1 MPARST
7 EVFSGSDPEGIMRIA
22 RVLRNGGIAVI
33 PTDTVYGLAA
43 SIFHK
48 GAVDRVF
55 EAKRRPPDRRVPLLL
70 GTAADLPILVSTVPH
85 TAWKLIDRFWPGPLT
100 LVLPARSSVPD
111 SITRGGST
119 VAVRVPGARSCLEL
133 LQVLGEPLV
142 GTSAN
147 VSGCPA
153 ALTAADALSQLDG
166 AVDAVLEDDAAI
178 DARVSSTVVEVTTG
192 PAVIHR
198 VGAVT
203 PDAIRRVLGMSVEVV
218 VT

>member
-1 MPARST
+1 
-7 EVFSGSDPEGIMRIA
+7 
-22 RVLRNGGIAVI
+22 
-33 PTDTVYGLAA
+33 
-43 SIFHK
+43 
-48 GAVDRVF
+48 
-55 EAKRRPPDRRVPLLL
+55 
-70 GTAADLPILVSTVPH
+70 
-85 TAWKLIDRFWPGPLT
+85 
-100 LVLPARSSVPD
+100 
-111 SITRGGST
+111 
-119 VAVRVPGARSCLEL
+119 
-133 LQVLGEPLV
+133 VLGEPLV